1 MSDFQTWYK
10 QVPPFTRIWLSATVG
25 ISLLAKIGILPI
37 GYLIL
42 QFAPF
47 FYKLQLWRP
56 MTAVLFYPLNP
67 GTGFHFMMN
76 CYFLYNYSLRLE
88 TDHYKQKPGDYMY
101 MLFFNWIL
109 CVIVGLV
116 MELPILM
123 DPMVLSV
130 LYVWCKLNKDVIV
143 NFWFGMRFKAM
154 YLPWVLLGMNMILS
168 SGSIFS
174 LVGIFVGH
182 AYYFLKFSYP
192 SELGG
197 PALIE
202 TPFFI
207 KRYFPDVQGG
217 THGFGIPPVGQRPVQ
232 QQQQADTTGFRHAWG
247 RAMFL
252 SVVRWT
258 VKSSFRSFY
267 LSATCCTKPT
277 PVPLSFTRYEN
288 NVPDSNAPPV
298 LVLHGLFGSKSNWNS
313 LGKAFHKNTK
323 PVRKIYAID
332 ARNHGDSPHTD
343 EHSYEHM
350 VEDLVHLYQTLGIE
364 KAAIIGHSM
373 GGRAMMLLALKYV
386 TNSTQPFQP
395 QLVEKAIIVDIS
407 PSTGLGT
414 SNTNIPLFLESMK
427 TIQLSPDV
435 TIHQAR
441 KIADEQLSRIIAEK
455 SLRDFLITNLVKAE
469 KEGGRFRWRINLE
482 SLERNFNSGVAQFPQ
497 LTGLKF
503 DGPTLFIAG
512 GRSDYVKPQ
521 DVPLI
526 KTLFPKAEITY
537 VKDAGH
543 WVHSE
548 KSTEFSK
555 LVLNFLNE

>member
-10 QVPPFTRIWLSATVG
+10 QVPPFTRIWLTATVG
-25 ISLLAKIGILPI
+25 ISLLAKIGLLPI
-37 GYLIL
+37 SYLIL
-42 QFAPF
+42 QSAPF

-67 GTGFHFMMN
+67 ATGFHFMMN

-88 TDHYKQKPGDYMY
+88 SDHYKQKPGDYFF

-116 MELPILM
+116 MDLPILM

-143 NFWFGMRFKAM
+143 TFWFGTRFKAM

-217 THGFGIPPVGQRPVQ
+217 THGFGVPPVGQRPVQ
-232 QQQQADTTGFRHAWG
+232 QQQQGDMAGFRHAWG
-247 RAMFL
+247 VGHTL
-252 SVVRWT
+252 G
-258 VKSSFRSFY
+258 
-267 LSATCCTKPT
+267 P
-277 PVPLSFTRYEN
+277 PVALSFTRYEN
-288 NVPDSNAPPV
+288 NASDSNAPPV

-323 PVRKIYAID
+323 PFRKIYAID

-343 EHSYEHM
+343 EHSYDHM
-350 VEDLVHLYQTLGIE
+350 VEDLVQLYKTLGID
-364 KAAIIGHSM
+364 KASIIGHSM
-373 GGRAMMLLALKYV
+373 GGRAMMLLALKY
-386 TNSTQPFQP
+386 PE
-395 QLVEKAIIVDIS
+395 LVEKAIIVDIS

-414 SNTNIPLFLESMK
+414 SNTNIPLFLQSMK
-427 TIQLSPDV
+427 MIQISPTA

-441 KIADEQLSRIIAEK
+441 KLADEQLARIIAEK

-469 KEGGRFRWRINLE
+469 KEGGHFRWRINLE
-482 SLERNFNSGVAQFPQ
+482 ALERNFNTGVAQFPQ
-497 LTGLKF
+497 LAGRKF
-503 DGPTLFIAG
+503 EGPTLFIAG
-512 GRSDYVKPQ
+512 GRSDYVKSE

-526 KTLFPKAEITY
+526 KTLFPNSEITY

>member
-10 QVPPFTRIWLSATVG
+10 QVPPFTRIWLTATVG
-25 ISLLAKIGILPI
+25 ISLLAKIGILPV

-42 QFAPF
+42 QQAPL

-76 CYFLYNYSLRLE
+76 CFFLYNYSLRLE
-88 TDHYKQKPGDYMY
+88 SDHYKQKPGDYFY

-116 MELPILM
+116 VDLPILM

-130 LYVWCKLNKDVIV
+130 LYVWCKLNQDVIV
-143 NFWFGMRFKAM
+143 SFWFGMRFKAM

-197 PALIE
+197 PSLIE

-217 THGFGIPPVGQRPVQ
+217 THGFGVPPVGQRPVQ
-232 QQQQADTTGFRHAWG
+232 QQQQPDMAGFRHAWG
-247 RAMFL
+247 REMFPTP
-252 SVVRWT
+252 VCRAIQT
-258 VKSSFRSFY
+258 SFRSLH
-267 LSATCCTKPT
+267 LSATCCTRPV

-288 NVPDSNAPPV
+288 NVSSNNAPPV

-313 LGKAFHKNTK
+313 LAKAFHKNTK

-343 EHSYEHM
+343 EHSYDHM
-350 VEDLVHLYQTLGIE
+350 VEDLVQLYKTLGIQQ
-364 KAAIIGHSM
+364 ASIIGHSM
-373 GGRAMMLLALKYV
+373 GGRAMMLLALKY
-386 TNSTQPFQP
+386 PE
-395 QLVEKAIIVDIS
+395 LVEKAVIVDIS
-407 PSTGLGT
+407 PTPGLGT
-414 SNTNIPLFLESMK
+414 SNTNIPLFLQSMK
-427 TIQLSPDV
+427 MIQISSDA

-441 KIADEQLSRIIAEK
+441 KIADEQLSRIVSEK
-455 SLRDFLITNLVKAE
+455 PLRDFLITNLVKGE
-469 KEGGRFRWRINLE
+469 KEGGQFRWRINLQ
-482 SLERNFNSGVAQFPQ
+482 SLERNFNSGVAQFPN
-497 LTGLKF
+497 LAELKF
-503 DGPTLFIAG
+503 EGPTLFIAG
-512 GRSDYVKPQ
+512 GRSDYVKSE
-521 DVPLI
+521 DIPLI
-526 KTLFPKAEITY
+526 KKLFPNSDVTY

-555 LVLNFLNE
+555 LVLNFLND

>member
-10 QVPPFTRIWLSATVG
+10 QVPPFTRIWLTATVG
-25 ISLLAKIGILPI
+25 ISLLAKIGILPV

-42 QFAPF
+42 QQAPL

-76 CYFLYNYSLRLE
+76 CFFLYNYSLRLE
-88 TDHYKQKPGDYMY
+88 SDHYKQKPGDYFY

-109 CVIVGLV
+109 CVIVGLLV
-116 MELPILM
+116 DLPILM

-130 LYVWCKLNKDVIV
+130 LYVWCKLNQDVIV
-143 NFWFGMRFKAM
+143 SFWFGMRFKAM

-168 SGSIFS
+168 AGSIFS

-197 PALIE
+197 PSLIE

-217 THGFGIPPVGQRPVQ
+217 THGFGVPP
-232 QQQQADTTGFRHAWG
+232 
-247 RAMFL
+247 
-252 SVVRWT
+252 
-258 VKSSFRSFY
+258 
-267 LSATCCTKPT
+267 
-277 PVPLSFTRYEN
+277 
-288 NVPDSNAPPV
+288 
-298 LVLHGLFGSKSNWNS
+298 
-313 LGKAFHKNTK
+313 
-323 PVRKIYAID
+323 IYAID

-343 EHSYEHM
+343 EHSYDHM
-350 VEDLVHLYQTLGIE
+350 VEDLVQLYQTLGIQQ
-364 KAAIIGHSM
+364 ASIIGHSM
-373 GGRAMMLLALKYV
+373 GGRAMMLLALKY
-386 TNSTQPFQP
+386 P
-395 QLVEKAIIVDIS
+395 QLVEKAVIVDIS
-407 PSTGLGT
+407 PSPGLGT
-414 SNTNIPLFLESMK
+414 SNTNIPLFLQSMK
-427 TIQLSPDV
+427 MIQISSDA

-441 KIADEQLSRIIAEK
+441 KIADEQLSRIVAEK
-455 SLRDFLITNLVKAE
+455 PLRDFLITNLVKAE
-469 KEGGRFRWRINLE
+469 KEGGDFRWRINLQ
-482 SLERNFNSGVAQFPQ
+482 SLERNFNSGVAQFPN
-497 LTGLKF
+497 LTGHKF
-503 DGPTLFIAG
+503 EGPTLFIAG
-512 GRSDYVKPQ
+512 GRSDYVKSK

-526 KTLFPKAEITY
+526 KKLFPNSEITY

-548 KSTEFSK
+548 KSTEFAK